1 MIQTSWTFCLT
12 TLIHPR
18 FVGRLY
24 SFAFY
29 CAYFI
34 GLIIISHFRFL
45 VLWPL
50 AINEICSL
58 IQITVWYTCRYL
70 HWKVLSI
77 AYVVKRFAKQIILN
91 GNKKEGFFKMTK
103 WPPRIWW
110 GQEYPVHHQKDTTH
124 APKSRKVLVE
134 KHFFGV
140 LLLNLSRSSEGKL
153 KCSGINKAVSP
164 LGYFL
169 NFKSLFQYKLR
180 CLPVLL
186 VIIYQNIILL
196 LYL

>member
-1 MIQTSWTFCLT
+1 MGELMIQTSWTFCLT

-29 CAYFI
+29 CADFI

-58 IQITVWYTCRYL
+58 IEITVWYTCRYL

-91 GNKKEGFFKMTK
+91 GNKKEGIFLNDKMTTAHLVRT
-103 WPPRIWW
+103 RI
-110 GQEYPVHHQKDTTH
+110 
-124 APKSRKVLVE
+124 SRP
-134 KHFFGV
+134 
-140 LLLNLSRSSEGKL
+140 SSERHDA
-153 KCSGINKAVSP
+153 CAEVPQSVSRET
-164 LGYFL
+164 L
-169 NFKSLFQYKLR
+169 LR
-180 CLPVLL
+180 SAAAEFEPFFRR
-186 VIIYQNIILL
+186 
-196 LYL
+196 